1 MKNLAYFLV
10 FVVTAFACSSDDD
23 GVPPPPQPIPFSA
36 YINSG
41 GPAISVGG
49 NDWVIDDAMQNSD
62 AADIFSSTDPDLE
75 IEGTDNDD
83 LYRTEVFELNEGGE
97 DGVFTYNIAVP
108 GNATLEVKLH
118 FAEIFHGV
126 DNGLGIGARIFNVD
140 IEGGQAS
147 LTDYDIIAQAGAAAT
162 AKVET
167 FSNIS
172 VTDGNLTIT
181 FTADTDGA
189 KVNAVEVSGTYL
201 P

>member
-1 MKNLAYFLV
+1 M
-10 FVVTAFACSSDDD
+10 FVVTAFACSSDD
-23 GVPPPPQPIPFSA
+23 GGTPQPQPMPFSA

-49 NDWVIDDAMQNSD
+49 NDWVVDDNNQNSD
-62 AADIFSSTDPDLE
+62 ASDTFSSTDPDLE

-83 LYRTEVFELNEGGE
+83 LYRTEVFDL
-97 DGVFTYNIAVP
+97 DVFTYDIAVP
-108 GNATLEVKLH
+108 GTATLEVKLH

-126 DNGLGIGARIFNVD
+126 DNANGVGARVFDVD

-147 LTDYDIIAQAGAAAT
+147 LTNYDIIAQSGGPAT
-162 AKVET
+162 AIVET
-167 FSNIS
+167 FSNIT

-181 FTADTDGA
+181 FTAKVEAA
-189 KVNAVEVSGTYL
+189 KANAIEVTGTYL

>member
-1 MKNLAYFLV
+1 MKNLFYFLLAAGIAV
-10 FVVTAFACSSDDD
+10 GCSSDDE
-23 GVPPPPQPIPFSA
+23 GGPPPPQPIPFSA

-49 NDWVIDDAMQNSD
+49 NDWVVDDNMQNSD
-62 AADIFSSTDPDLE
+62 ASDIFSSTDPGLE
-75 IEGTDNDD
+75 IDGTDNDD
-83 LYRTEVFELNEGGE
+83 LYRTEVFDL
-97 DGVFTYNIAVP
+97 DVFTYNIAVP
-108 GNATLEVKLH
+108 GEATLEVKLH

-126 DNGLGIGARIFNVD
+126 DNGNGIGVRVFNVD

-147 LTDYDIIAQAGAAAT
+147 LANYDIIEQAGAPAT
-162 AKVET
+162 AIVET

-181 FTADTDGA
+181 FTSDVEAA